1 MIAPS
6 APLPCH
12 LSCPHL
18 WQRQELQRKAQNLLR
33 PVLRTTEQYQPLVL
47 RRLAQ
52 YLQLALRTTEQ
63 YQPLALRTT
72 EQYQPL
78 ALRTTEQY
86 LQLVPQRQSPFLP
99 SLWLWL
105 LVLRRQAQFL
115 RQE

>member
-1 MIAPS
+1 MQVFQLQVQQRPSSRRRVLPEGGSQMIAPS

-12 LSCPHL
+12 LSCPHQ

-33 PVLRTTEQYQPLVL
+33 PV
-47 RRLAQ
+47 
-52 YLQLALRTTEQ
+52 
-63 YQPLALRTT
+63 LRTT